1 MMTLVRL
8 FIAVDIEDPLLVS
21 RLSEL
26 KRTLLATNAPLKPVE
41 DENMHI
47 TLLFIGE
54 VPEADVEPLKNEM
67 TEALSWSSFTIRLKG
82 LGAFPSPS
90 RPRVVWVGVE
100 QGSSELHELHKKA
113 TTAAR
118 RAGIGFKGESFH
130 PHVTLARVKGSRNLS
145 SLTRMIIEMGELE
158 LGEMRVTEV
167 RLKKSTLTP
176 RGPIYETLHRVPLR
190 YGRP

>member
-1 MMTLVRL
+1 MIALVRL
-8 FIAVDIEDPLLVS
+8 FIAIDIEDPLLVS
-21 RLSEL
+21 KLSEL
-26 KRTLLATNAPLKPVE
+26 KRTLLSTNAPLKPVE

-54 VPEADVEPLKNEM
+54 VPEADVESLKNEM
-67 TEALSWSSFTIRLKG
+67 DETLAQSAFTIRLKG

-100 QGSSELHELHKKA
+100 QGSIELHELHKRA

-118 RAGIGFKGESFH
+118 RAGIGFKSESFH
-130 PHVTLARVKGSRNLS
+130 PHVTLARVKGARNLS
-145 SLTRMIIEMGELE
+145 SLTRIIIDMGELE
-158 LGEMRVTEV
+158 LGEMKVTEV

-176 RGPIYETLHRVPLR
+176 RGPIYETLHRVPLVDSQR
-190 YGRP
+190 